1 MPAVNRRLRRLA
13 GHLPSA
19 APSAA
24 GGWDGPKSGTA
35 PTAPVTVETTVGW
48 PDYLP
53 PPEYV
58 HVPRFSLDTVRGQ
71 GEAMAYLQ
79 EEGYVR
85 TQSRVCTSAA
95 LYP

>member
-1 MPAVNRRLRRLA
+1 MMPAVNRRLRRLA
-13 GHLPSA
+13 DHLPSA

-48 PDYLP
+48 PEYLP

-58 HVPRFSLDTVRGQ
+58 HVFAEVLGQCCSHVELQIEQAGIGVHYLTGQVR
-71 GEAMAYLQ
+71 
-79 EEGYVR
+79 
-85 TQSRVCTSAA
+85 
-95 LYP
+95 P